1 MKTLTTSRNLTLVR
15 KQVDQPVDFLA
26 LWEQSPHYQKS
37 YWAIPDEGLEF
48 IALGSA
54 LHFGTQKRRNRFDS
68 VREGIRNLQFDV
80 VGEPGPDLS
89 AGILVGGFSFSDRE
103 IERHP
108 DWKVFGG
115 GELVLP

>member
-1 MKTLTTSRNLTLVR
+1 MKTLTNSRNLTLVR

-54 LHFGTQKRRNRFDS
+54 LNFGTQKRRNRFDS
-68 VREGIRNLQFDV
+68 VREGIRNLQFDL

-89 AGILVGGFSFSDRE
+89 AQPR
-103 IERHP
+103 
-108 DWKVFGG
+108 
-115 GELVLP
+115 LPARSRQRLRPNPHGNQGSLPGST